1 MGQET
6 GWGSVPGME
15 WALAQL
21 WAKEFPLAQ
30 ETAFR
35 LEVALAPRLEVGW
48 VPATVVTRDGQW
60 GQTWELQ

>member
-1 MGQET
+1 
-6 GWGSVPGME
+6 ME

-48 VPATVVTRDGQW
+48 VPATVETRDGQW
-60 GQTWELQ
+60 GQAWEFQ